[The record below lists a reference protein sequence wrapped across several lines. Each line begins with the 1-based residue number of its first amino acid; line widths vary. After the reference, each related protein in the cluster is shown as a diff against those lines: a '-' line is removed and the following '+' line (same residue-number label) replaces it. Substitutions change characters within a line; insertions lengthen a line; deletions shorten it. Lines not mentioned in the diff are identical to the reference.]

1 MISSVEIPH
10 LAEGQTISDNR
21 KIFIASTA
29 TLNAKQQLGC
39 LPLYIHRT
47 EGERQLAFTA
57 ATKAS
62 QDEVFKFLEDMI
74 DESPCV
80 FTESAKF
87 FNMLPINTTIDGLR
101 SYYFELQEVAI
112 QAEISRGYLL
122 NVSSPT
128 YLGKKLFEDNNT
140 EIDDLN
146 SSIKADNFFKIF
158 AKLKRKCDPAQEKVK
173 LKEEPSVFPVRDQ
186 EEEVPAWAKELM
198 NELVEIRSLI
208 VSNGARQNKE
218 SAESDE
224 EHSVYAYNRAGNVAK
239 KKCDIYGKFGHLKRS
254 CYQRK
259 CGKCG
264 KKGHDAWE
272 CRSAGKGQTSNSYYQ
287 SAGKK

>member
-1 MISSVEIPH
+1 MSSENILSVIPTLFNHTFFSEVLLLSQMITSVEILH
-10 LAEGQTISDNR
+10 LAEGQTISNYR

-29 TLNAKQQLGC
+29 TLNAKQKLGC
-39 LPLYIHRT
+39 LPSYIHRT

-87 FNMLPINTTIDGLR
+87 FNKLPVNATIDGLR
-101 SYYFELQEVAI
+101 SLYYFELQEVAI
-112 QAEISRGYLL
+112 RAEISKGYLL

-128 YLGKKLFEDNNT
+128 YLGKKLFEDNNA

-146 SSIKADNFFKIF
+146 SSIKANNFFKKIL
-158 AKLKRKCDPAQEKVK
+158 AKLKGKCDPAQEKVK
-173 LKEEPSVFPVRDQ
+173 VKEEPSVFPVRDQ
-186 EEEVPAWAKELM
+186 EEEVPAWGKELM
-198 NELVEIRSLI
+198 NELGEIQSLV

-218 SAESDE
+218 SAGSDE
-224 EHSVYAYNRAGNVAK
+224 EHSVYAYNRAGNVAR
-239 KKCDIYGKFGHLKRS
+239 KKCDICGKFGHLKRS
-254 CYQRK
+254 FYQRK
-259 CGKCG
+259 CGK
-264 KKGHDAWE
+264 
-272 CRSAGKGQTSNSYYQ
+272 
-287 SAGKK
+287 

>member
-1 MISSVEIPH
+1 MITSVEIPH
-10 LAEGQTISDNR
+10 LAEGQTISDYR

-47 EGERQLAFTA
+47 EGEWQLAFTA

-87 FNMLPINTTIDGLR
+87 FNMLPVNTTIDGLR

-112 QAEISRGYLL
+112 RAEISRGYLL

-128 YLGKKLFEDNNT
+128 YLGKKLFEDNNA
-140 EIDDLN
+140 EIDGLN
-146 SSIKADNFFKIF
+146 SSIKTDNFFKKIL
-158 AKLKRKCDPAQEKVK
+158 AKLKGKCDPAQEKVK
-173 LKEEPSVFPVRDQ
+173 VKEETSVFPVHDQ
-186 EEEVPAWAKELM
+186 EEEVPAWGKELM
-198 NELVEIRSLI
+198 NELGKIRSLV

-224 EHSVYAYNRAGNVAK
+224 EHSMYANNRAGNITR
-239 KKCDIYGKFGHLKRS
+239 KKCDI
-254 CYQRK
+254 
-259 CGKCG
+259 CG
-264 KKGHDAWE
+264 
-272 CRSAGKGQTSNSYYQ
+272 
-287 SAGKK
+287 